1 MKKMLKALIT
11 GLVLAALTAG
21 FCVPVMA
28 EAEAAPAA
36 GNIKKLEHVGVNF
49 DFDSVYDSTEY
60 DTQLDEYGIIRRTP
74 FLAVAEII
82 YFMIPKDEMI
92 EMDNK
97 LLDASDEEKQTLQTY
112 VQSSALPL
120 AYIVCSDL
128 TDEKELKLALFEQD
142 VDNVVCTETGTV
154 DSYHFYALIPSY
166 GDAFKN
172 AENAGEEALDT
183 DFGADIEKVQETLLK
198 ALSEAEYYKPHD
210 ELGDTVGTVI
220 QFESVDLDGNTV
232 KSGDLFK
239 DNKITMINVWG
250 SWCIN
255 CLNEMEALE
264 AMHKRL
270 LEKGCG
276 IVGIEYEYEN
286 RDVWEERAR
295 GILKEYGITYP
306 SVLMPENHEIFDIVH
321 QYPTTFFV
329 DSEGKIL
336 TAPIAGARVDEY
348 EKTFDRLFAGE
359 EAEAVPESGD
369 AAESTPE
376 SGDAAEAAPDNG
388 GAVENTENKYRVI
401 VRDDEGNPVEG
412 AFIQLCDDVSCQF
425 QKTDADGVASFETDE
440 QKAYEVHVRQ
450 APEGY
455 APDENVYKT
464 LETYSDVN
472 ISLQKAA

>member
-21 FCVPVMA
+21 LCVPVMA

-36 GNIKKLEHVGVNF
+36 GNIRKLEHVGVNF

-60 DTQLDEYGIIRRTP
+60 YTQLGEHGIISRTP

-97 LLDASDEEKQTLQTY
+97 LPDASDEEKQTLQTY

-142 VDNVVCTETGTV
+142 VDNVVFKETGAV
-154 DSYHFYALIPSY
+154 DDYHFYAILPSF
-166 GDAFKN
+166 GDVFKN
-172 AENAGEEALDT
+172 HENAGEGAPDT
-183 DFGADIEKVQETLLK
+183 DFGADIDQVQETLLG

-210 ELGDTVGTVI
+210 ELGDNVGAVI
-220 QFESVDLDGNTV
+220 QFESADL
-232 KSGDLFK
+232 
-239 DNKITMINVWG
+239 TMINVWG

-306 SVLMPENHEIFDIVH
+306 SVLMPQNHEIFGIVH

-336 TAPIAGARVDEY
+336 TAPIAGARVEEY
-348 EKTFDRLFAGE
+348 EKTFDKLFAGE
-359 EAEAVPESGD
+359 EAAAAADNGD
-369 AAESTPE
+369 AAESTP
-376 SGDAAEAAPDNG
+376 DNG
-388 GAVENTENKYRVI
+388 SAAENTENKYRVI

-425 QKTDADGVASFETDE
+425 RKTDADGIASFETDE